1 MKKPDWFELTD
12 NDDNGLRIVNKIPYF
27 VFVIIG
33 ILVAGIVFM
42 FPSYN
47 SQKNPNPAPTAEVI
61 SETPIVSP
69 STIIMP
75 NGEDD
80 DDRDEEDDD

>member
-1 MKKPDWFELTD
+1 MKKPEWFELTD
-12 NDDNGLRIVNKIPYF
+12 DDDNGLRIVNKIPYF

-47 SQKNPNPAPTAEVI
+47 SQKNSNPTPTAEVI

-69 STIIMP
+69 SIIIMP
-75 NGEDD
+75 DGEDD